1 MKNKAQKGFLVTSF
15 MLVGLLVTLQ
25 FKSVGSDYSFI
36 TIKTM
41 SDLQNA
47 VRREQEEI
55 NHMTA
60 LIELQE
66 EKLRNYEAAIE
77 SDGSIQEILV
87 QDIENMKIH
96 SGFYD
101 LEGPGVMV
109 LLSDGDRELY
119 EGEDPNNVIIHD
131 LDVLRI
137 INDLKIAGA
146 EALSINGQRVLSTSE
161 IQCAG
166 ATITINQFTYGQPFV
181 IKAIGNA
188 DMLNASI
195 KAPNTYAWELKE
207 VFGLKV
213 ESHVSE
219 RVRIPR
225 YHGPRQLQYVSVKEG
240 EKAQ

>member
-1 MKNKAQKGFLVTSF
+1 MKKNAQKWFLIAAF
-15 MLVGLLVTLQ
+15 MLVGFLITLQ

-47 VRREQEEI
+47 VKREQDEI
-55 NHMTA
+55 NQIIS
-60 LIELQE
+60 LIEAQE
-66 EKLRNYEAAIE
+66 EKLRNYEAAIA

-109 LLSDGDRELY
+109 LLSDSDRDLY
-119 EGEDPNNVIIHD
+119 EGEDPNNVIVHD
-131 LDVLRI
+131 ADVLRI

-166 ATITINQFTYGQPFV
+166 ATITINQFTYAQPFV
-181 IKAIGNA
+181 IKAIGNY
-188 DMLNASI
+188 DLLNAAI

-207 VFGLKV
+207 VFGLRV

-225 YHGPRQLQYVSVKEG
+225 YHGQRQLQYVSVKEG
-240 EKAQ
+240 E